1 MLAIYGRLKEIAGRW
16 RGEGIWLKKEAV
28 DGGAELR
35 VMGDS
40 AFLLASGLWLG
51 STKL

>member
-1 MLAIYGRLKEIAGRW
+1 MR
-16 RGEGIWLKKEAV
+16 RGVV